1 MAGLTQAQI
10 NAKKAAINGHRD
22 ELGCRGW
29 HNSFGFNNKP
39 GNYFPQTVDATTGAI
54 TTSATARNNCLLPA
68 ALVYDPVTNPSG
80 TRCGDPDLSA
90 AVWGTTTNTAAGV
103 APGNVRAQST
113 NDNVG
118 VQYGL
123 KALLSGAITT
133 EEFVT
138 LNEKIGGS
146 DPDSNLTPNRSV
158 ADLGALDIAYRSG
171 IVSSGKNLA
180 KVAIIDSRGYDEGPG
195 STDIHY
201 NWRSFEE
208 RARLDTQAGDH
219 DNQVIWRYGTA
230 LLPATPA
237 QIAAVTTKSFL
248 TMDTWLSTLNTQ
260 APKASVNAERTH
272 AQVVAA
278 KPAAAIDFC
287 FLTGDVN
294 FTTPVTDQA
303 TCDAD
308 ARLKYFASPHQV
320 AGGPLAENILKCQLK
335 PLVFSDYPGIT
346 FTAPQQARLNAVFP
360 NGVCDWSKPG
370 VGQQDPV
377 GPLTYTAGP
386 GGVPLPAAPTS
397 TAI

>member
-1 MAGLTQAQI
+1 MTDPSG
-10 NAKKAAINGHRD
+10 
-22 ELGCRGW
+22 
-29 HNSFGFNNKP
+29 P
-39 GNYFPQTVDATTGAI
+39 
-54 TTSATARNNCLLPA
+54 RNNCLLPA
-68 ALVYDPVTNPSG
+68 ALVYNPTTNPGG
-80 TRCGDPDLSA
+80 TRCGDPDLAA
-90 AVWGTTTNTAAGV
+90 AVWGTTANTAAGV
-103 APGNVRAQST
+103 AAGNVRAQTT

-123 KALLSGAITT
+123 KALLSGAITS

-146 DPDSNLTPNRSV
+146 DPDSNLSPNRSV
-158 ADLGALDIAYRSG
+158 ADAGALDIAYRSG

-230 LLPATPA
+230 LLPATAA

-248 TMDTWLSTLNTQ
+248 TMDTWLSTLNAQ
-260 APKASVNAERTH
+260 AAKASLNAERTH

-294 FTTPVTDQA
+294 FTTPVTDPA

-308 ARLKYFASPHQV
+308 ARLKVFASPHQV

-335 PLVFSDYPGIT
+335 PLVFSDYPGII
-346 FTAPQQARLNAVFP
+346 FTAPQQTRLNAVFP
-360 NGVCDWSKPG
+360 TGVCDWSKPG

-386 GGVPLPAAPTS
+386 GGVPLPAAPAS
-397 TAI
+397 TQI